1 MAVKAAK
8 LRNLGEAIRANELYR
23 RGDQMSKV
31 RSAQSQRGSS
41 VNSDPYSC
49 ANEEW
54 SRGRLRSAFRL
65 FLAAAKNGNDLAY
78 DTLGSFYDRGVG
90 TKRDEDAALYWYRR
104 AYRRGS
110 LIAPNNIGVIYRDR
124 KDLKRAL
131 AWFRRAVEHKDANA
145 NLNIAKIYLNDKQD
159 IERAIRHLEAVRKAK
174 RDDATESAKEEA
186 RLLLKRISLKPKPR
200 TTRSRA
206 RS

>member
-1 MAVKAAK
+1 VEGVCKSSLCLSK
-8 LRNLGEAIRANELYR
+8 STSSRFL
-23 RGDQMSKV
+23 MSKV
-31 RSAQSQRGSS
+31 RSAKRQRGSA
-41 VNSDPYSC
+41 VNSDPYSR

-65 FLAAAKNGNDLAY
+65 FLAAAKNGNGLAY
-78 DTLGSFYDRGVG
+78 DTLGNFYDRGVG
-90 TKRDEDAALYWYRR
+90 TKRDRDAALHWYKR

-110 LIAPNNIGVIYRDR
+110 FIAPNNIGVIYRDR

-145 NLNIAKIYLNDKQD
+145 NLNIAKIYLKDQRD
-159 IERAIRHLEAVRKAK
+159 IERAIRHLEEVCKAK
-174 RDDATESAKEEA
+174 GDDATESAKEEA

-200 TTRSRA
+200 TTRLRA
-206 RS
+206 L

>member
-1 MAVKAAK
+1 
-8 LRNLGEAIRANELYR
+8 
-23 RGDQMSKV
+23 MSKV
-31 RSAQSQRGSS
+31 RSAQKQRGSS
-41 VNSDPYSC
+41 VNNDPYSR

-65 FLAAAKNGNDLAY
+65 FLAAAESGNGLAY
-78 DTLGSFYDRGVG
+78 DTLGNFYNRGVG
-90 TKRDEDAALYWYRR
+90 TKRDEDAALYWYKR

-110 LIAPNNIGVIYRDR
+110 FIAPNNIGVIYRDR

-145 NLNIAKIYLNDKQD
+145 KIYLKDKQD
-159 IERAIRHLEAVRKAK
+159 IERATRHLEEVCKAK
-174 RDDATESAKEEA
+174 ADDATESAKEEA

-200 TTRSRA
+200 TTRLRA
-206 RS
+206 L